1 MICAACRLTRDPTDL
16 LVYWPLSQP
25 EVRRFVCRPTRPH
38 PGAFGPCFGR
48 VVGPL
53 SVHGI
58 CLATPQPAAIAPV
71 RIRPMTDAW
80 FGLMREAGVRAA

>member
-1 MICAACRLTRDPTDL
+1 VICAACRLTRDPADL
-16 LVYWPLSQP
+16 LVFWPLGQP

-48 VVGPL
+48 AVGPV
-53 SVHGI
+53 SIHGI
-58 CLATPQPAAIAPV
+58 ALLTPLPAAIVEP
-71 RIRPMTDAW
+71 IRPLTDAW